1 MAKVSFV
8 GFQEKVEIPEG
19 FQLCKVEE
27 SLTSELDRDSLF
39 SLLSDSKKLSL
50 WLGEITSFD
59 SRPGGKLL
67 FTDGI
72 VATCTAFVLG
82 KEVSFLADSFG
93 NFTAKV
99 VKGKSENSID
109 IAFAIL
115 TDDGAKKSEE
125 ILEVIERLKA
135 LL

>member
-67 FTDGI
+67 FTDGS
-72 VATCTAFVLG
+72 VATCTSFVLG

-99 VKGKSENSID
+99 FKGKSENSID

-115 TDDGAKKSEE
+115 TDDGAKKSVE